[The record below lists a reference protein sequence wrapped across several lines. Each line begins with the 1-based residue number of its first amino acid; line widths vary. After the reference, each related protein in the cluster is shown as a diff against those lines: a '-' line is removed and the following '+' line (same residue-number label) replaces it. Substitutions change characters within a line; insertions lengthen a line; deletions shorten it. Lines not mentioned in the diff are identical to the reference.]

1 MDEKKQNSSTI
12 AGVVFVGCF
21 LIGLGLGIL
30 YNLTV
35 VGLFLGMGVGFV
47 SMGIIW
53 AYFKQK

>member
-47 SMGIIW
+47 SMGLIW

>member
-21 LIGLGLGIL
+21 LIGLGFGIL

-47 SMGIIW
+47 SMGVIW
-53 AYFKQK
+53 AYFKNK